1 MKTIT
6 NIYAMTIALVICIA
20 SFTGMGCGHVKNG
33 KEVPSLGGCK
43 VVYDNTYDLWNC
55 SRDTCA
61 APNKCVLQIKKPK
74 EEWKDIPG
82 GNLGDDDLPKDTE
95 VRCAC
100 K

>member
-1 MKTIT
+1 MKKLIGT
-6 NIYAMTIALVICIA
+6 YAIAILIILCIVGFA
-20 SFTGMGCGHVKNG
+20 GMGCGRVKNG

-55 SRDTCA
+55 SRGACA
-61 APNKCVLQIKKPK
+61 DSNKCVLQIKKPNDQ
-74 EEWKDIPG
+74 WKDIPG
-82 GNLGDDDLPKDTE
+82 GNMGDDDLPKDTE